1 MDGEAQSPTIA
12 PLADCAVASED
23 LLPFL
28 RPEGDFADKRFARI
42 GFALFL
48 LANMVLIVRPADLY
62 PPLLEYPIYEPIM
75 IACLMVSLP
84 RLMHQFWSRRIAARP
99 ITQLI
104 FAMCCMIVI
113 SHLARGSIWDAR
125 TSGAEFFKIFLYYMA
140 LLSWVDSP
148 SRMRKFLLWLCLCIE
163 ILIVFAL
170 LQYVGTINLPALSA
184 IKQSAEDL
192 DTGGSG
198 VILRL
203 CGTGIFHDP
212 NDLCL
217 MLVVA
222 MAICFYFSGD
232 RKFGFLR
239 FGMLI
244 PVGVFG
250 YAMTLTYSR
259 GGLISL
265 VAAIV
270 AMLIARHGIRRAILL
285 GALLLP
291 IMMVVFAG
299 RQTHVDLDNPE
310 DTFQTR
316 LDCWSDALT
325 LFKESPVFGC
335 GTGQQSELRGHVAHN
350 SFIQSYA
357 EMGFVGGACFFGA
370 FALAIKMLYRKAN
383 AGTDSGF
390 ARLRPYVLG
399 TTAGYAAGLLTL
411 SRAYAVPTY
420 LVLGIAAT
428 YLNLTSHDAIPQIN
442 GRFIRRLATASV
454 LLIIATYLFVRTM
467 TTV

>member
-1 MDGEAQSPTIA
+1 
-12 PLADCAVASED
+12 
-23 LLPFL
+23 
-28 RPEGDFADKRFARI
+28 
-42 GFALFL
+42 
-48 LANMVLIVRPADLY
+48 
-62 PPLLEYPIYEPIM
+62 M
-75 IACLMVSLP
+75 IACLLVSLP

-104 FAMCCMIVI
+104 FGMCCMIVI

-125 TSGAEFFKIFLYYMA
+125 TSGGEFFKIFLYYMA

-148 SRMRKFLLWLCLCIE
+148 SRMRKFLLWLCLCLE

-192 DTGGSG
+192 DSPDGSG

-259 GGLISL
+259 GGLISQ
-265 VAAIV
+265 
-270 AMLIARHGIRRAILL
+270 AR
-285 GALLLP
+285 
-291 IMMVVFAG
+291 
-299 RQTHVDLDNPE
+299 
-310 DTFQTR
+310 
-316 LDCWSDALT
+316 
-325 LFKESPVFGC
+325 
-335 GTGQQSELRGHVAHN
+335 
-350 SFIQSYA
+350 
-357 EMGFVGGACFFGA
+357 
-370 FALAIKMLYRKAN
+370 
-383 AGTDSGF
+383 
-390 ARLRPYVLG
+390 
-399 TTAGYAAGLLTL
+399 
-411 SRAYAVPTY
+411 
-420 LVLGIAAT
+420 
-428 YLNLTSHDAIPQIN
+428 
-442 GRFIRRLATASV
+442 
-454 LLIIATYLFVRTM
+454 
-467 TTV
+467 